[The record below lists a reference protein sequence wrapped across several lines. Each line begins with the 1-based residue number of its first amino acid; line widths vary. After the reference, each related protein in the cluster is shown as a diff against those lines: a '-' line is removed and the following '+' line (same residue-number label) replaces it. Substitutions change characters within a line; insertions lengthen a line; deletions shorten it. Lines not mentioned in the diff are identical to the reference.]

1 MARKCHQQ
9 RCQRYSLLTKFVVVF
24 LFFPCIC
31 SAKPP
36 EEMKLIPSG
45 YYYPLYSKSDDSIK
59 RKIKGKQVQSFLIDD
74 VPVSNENYLLFV
86 KKHIKWQRGK
96 IKSLFANKSYLG
108 HWKSDLELGDKAPKK
123 APVTNVSWFSAR
135 AYCASFQKRLPT
147 TAEWEYVASADPS
160 IRYAAQKDD
169 QFAKRIL
176 EWYGKPNDLPLSRV
190 RSNVPNFY
198 GVYDLHGL
206 VWEWVQDFNTALVTG
221 ESRGDSS
228 LERQLYCGS
237 GAVGSSD
244 FRNYAAFMRY
254 SFRSSLKAN
263 YCIENLGFRCVRDSK
278 GD

>member
-1 MARKCHQQ
+1 
-9 RCQRYSLLTKFVVVF
+9 
-24 LFFPCIC
+24 
-31 SAKPP
+31 
-36 EEMKLIPSG
+36 MKLIPSG
-45 YYYPLYSKSDDSIK
+45 YYYPLYSKSDDSS
-59 RKIKGKQVQSFLIDD
+59 KGNAGEPVQSYLIDAA
-74 VPVSNENYLLFV
+74 PISNEDYLLFV
-86 KKHIKWQRGK
+86 RKNTKWQRSNV
-96 IKSLFANKSYLG
+96 KSLFANRSYLG

-135 AYCASFQKRLPT
+135 AYCTSLQKRLPT
-147 TAEWEYVASADPS
+147 TAEWEYVASADIKS
-160 IRYAAQKDD
+160 RYAAQEDD
-169 QFAKRIL
+169 QYAKKIL
-176 EWYGKPNDLPLSRV
+176 EWYGKPNELPLSLMR
-190 RSNVPNFY
+190 RNVPNFY

-228 LERQLYCGS
+228 MERQLYCGS

-263 YCIENLGFRCVRDSK
+263 YCIENLGFRCVRDIK